1 MRGTSH
7 GSVSVCVCLSQVGVL
22 LQRQNVKRRIT
33 QTTPHDSPSDSS
45 FLTPNIS
52 AKFRRGSGGVGQNR
66 RLSTNNRL
74 YLENGKDKH
83 IVSIKVE

>member
-22 LQRQNVKRRIT
+22 LQRQNVKGRIT
-33 QTTPHDSPSDSS
+33 QRTPHDSPSDSS
-45 FLTPNIS
+45 FRTPNIS
-52 AKFRRGSGGVGQNR
+52 AKFRRGSGGVGKNR